1 MKNPQYERLVLDG
14 HLVGIRRTVVEYLP
28 SNADL
33 WQLGPIRYDP
43 DETVK
48 LFGEPP
54 VGIEIL
60 KRKPMRKK
68 VE

>member
-14 HLVGIRRTVVEYLP
+14 HLAGFRRTVVEYLP
-28 SNADL
+28 ANDDL
-33 WQLGPIRYDP
+33 WQLEPIRYSP

-48 LFGEPP
+48 LMEPP
-54 VGIEIL
+54 AGIDSL

-68 VE
+68 DE